1 VQKLLIL
8 FCLSRSILF
17 SQSLPECKQRFDTYL
32 NFKGSLNEVVKF
44 EENTIFLLDSKGNKE
59 LAVYAEEIYPLA
71 DFFENSDY
79 RQQSQFFKQ
88 KGLKKLSSR
97 QRDSLLIFTDNKR
110 DVAQFKNKKPLQ
122 GFRVAIDPGHFATTR
137 KDAEIEQRYLYFV
150 KDSVNRPL
158 DTIKLFESELAF
170 NTAEQLKVMLEGVGA
185 EVLLTRNKNNHTSFN
200 CSYNDWITFHK
211 KRTLDSLKAIDQLS
225 ETRYKQILLLKPYPL
240 FWDFFHDLDIN
251 NRAKK
256 INQFH
261 PHASVI
267 IHFNVD
273 ELNNPWIK
281 PSNKNF
287 TMAFIGGSFTSDN
300 LNKWEAKINFLR
312 LLLTKQLNLSEK
324 LSKATVKNFNVN
336 LQIPIASA
344 NDAIYLNSNC
354 KTTCSAGVFS
364 RNLILCRKINSP
376 LVYGESMYQDNFLEC
391 ESLMKCDLD
400 VYGIKTNQRL
410 NLVAKSYY
418 AAVYDFL
425 KTSR

>member
-1 VQKLLIL
+1 
-8 FCLSRSILF
+8 
-17 SQSLPECKQRFDTYL
+17 
-32 NFKGSLNEVVKF
+32 
-44 EENTIFLLDSKGNKE
+44 
-59 LAVYAEEIYPLA
+59 
-71 DFFENSDY
+71 
-79 RQQSQFFKQ
+79 
-88 KGLKKLSSR
+88 
-97 QRDSLLIFTDNKR
+97 
-110 DVAQFKNKKPLQ
+110 
-122 GFRVAIDPGHFATTR
+122 
-137 KDAEIEQRYLYFV
+137 
-150 KDSVNRPL
+150 
-158 DTIKLFESELAF
+158 
-170 NTAEQLKVMLEGVGA
+170 
-185 EVLLTRNKNNHTSFN
+185 
-200 CSYNDWITFHK
+200 
-211 KRTLDSLKAIDQLS
+211 
-225 ETRYKQILLLKPYPL
+225 L

-256 INQFH
+256 INQFN
-261 PHASVI
+261 PHATLI

-273 ELNNPWIK
+273 ELNNPWLK

-300 LNKWEAKINFLR
+300 LNKWETKINFLR
-312 LLLTKQLNLSEK
+312 LLITKQLDLSEK

-354 KTTCSAGVFS
+354 KTTNSAGVFS

-418 AAVYDFL
+418 TAVYDFL